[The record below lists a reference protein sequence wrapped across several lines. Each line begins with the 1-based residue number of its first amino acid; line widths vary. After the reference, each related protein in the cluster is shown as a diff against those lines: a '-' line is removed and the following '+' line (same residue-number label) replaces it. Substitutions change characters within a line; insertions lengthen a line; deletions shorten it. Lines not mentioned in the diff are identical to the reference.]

1 MQAHTPDND
10 APRQGPGAQ
19 GAGEQILP
27 SMERHGYAPD
37 TVAPLHESA
46 EQILSSL
53 EPDQETSIIDFEQLV
68 SSESG
73 VEEPKEHER
82 FLLSAS
88 SDHYQAAMRS
98 DAVTAKYMCYTA
110 AIPQWPQASPDGY
123 GYAVHLQNTEAEA
136 AEKPWDHVQY
146 GLRRIHPQAPSRSDF
161 LGDLPVM
168 LHKFNCS
175 GIEHCEH
182 LDETLLQPAVFSDH
196 ESFLETQRGIKS
208 SLNDP
213 RSRGLL
219 DAVANSITELPAK
232 TSARPANQ
240 QFMKART

>member
-1 MQAHTPDND
+1 KVP
-10 APRQGPGAQ
+10 GPGAQ
-19 GAGEQILP
+19 RRAAGKDLVP
-27 SMERHGYAPD
+27 SMERNGYAPD

-82 FLLSAS
+82 YLHSAS

-136 AEKPWDHVQY
+136 AEKPWDHVSSITPLPMNE
-146 GLRRIHPQAPSRSDF
+146 GNDTHVF
-161 LGDLPVM
+161 LGSVWAAP
-168 LHKFNCS
+168 
-175 GIEHCEH
+175 
-182 LDETLLQPAVFSDH
+182 
-196 ESFLETQRGIKS
+196 
-208 SLNDP
+208 
-213 RSRGLL
+213 
-219 DAVANSITELPAK
+219 
-232 TSARPANQ
+232 
-240 QFMKART
+240 